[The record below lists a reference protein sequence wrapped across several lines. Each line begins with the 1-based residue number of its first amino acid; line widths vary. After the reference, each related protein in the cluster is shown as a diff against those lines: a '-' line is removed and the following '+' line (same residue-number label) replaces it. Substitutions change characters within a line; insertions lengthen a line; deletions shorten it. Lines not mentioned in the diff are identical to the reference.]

1 MHKHFINNRH
11 AINSN
16 MELSLY
22 RDKSKKK
29 YCVDSTMKQ
38 TLCGIQSNKIRCCVL
53 VYKTILIRKNYN
65 CLARDKCGEYRC
77 VSIVNAGVHLSGR
90 QFAYL
95 HVPYIYHLL

>member
-1 MHKHFINNRH
+1 MHKHFINYRH

-22 RDKSKKK
+22 RDKSKQNIV
-29 YCVDSTMKQ
+29 YIDSTMKL

-77 VSIVNAGVHLSGR
+77 VSI
-90 QFAYL
+90 
-95 HVPYIYHLL
+95 